1 MADLSAKLETD
12 FHGAVRVQ
20 KIDTRPLDFLRGS
33 YKTSRPYHWIKVHY
47 FVTGAG
53 LNSSSQGFEGERM
66 DAKTLARFRKAM
78 LEEKQ
83 RLLNNTKNV
92 KNELALSP
100 DDLPDET
107 DLAASEINQ
116 NLIFKLRD
124 RERQLLQ
131 KIDEALARM
140 DAGTFG
146 QCQECEEDIEP
157 RRLEARPVSTLCIAC
172 KEREEHR
179 EKIYA

>member
-1 MADLSAKLETD
+1 MS
-12 FHGAVRVQ
+12 
-20 KIDTRPLDFLRGS
+20 
-33 YKTSRPYHWIKVHY
+33 
-47 FVTGAG
+47 
-53 LNSSSQGFEGERM
+53 M
-66 DAKTLARFRKAM
+66 DAKSLVRFRKLL

-83 RLLNNTKNV
+83 RILTNSKNAL

-107 DLAASEINQ
+107 DLAASEVSQ
-116 NLIFKLRD
+116 NLVFKLRD
-124 RERQLLQ
+124 RERQLLG

-140 DAGTFG
+140 EEGTFG
-146 QCQECEEDIEP
+146 TCLECEEPIEP

-172 KEREEHR
+172 KERQEHR

>member
-1 MADLSAKLETD
+1 MGDET
-12 FHGAVRVQ
+12 GE
-20 KIDTRPLDFLRGS
+20 G
-33 YKTSRPYHWIKVHY
+33 
-47 FVTGAG
+47 
-53 LNSSSQGFEGERM
+53 NSEESM
-66 DAKTLARFRKAM
+66 DAKTVTKFRKLL
-78 LEEKQ
+78 LEEKE
-83 RLLNNTKNV
+83 RILNNSKNAL

-116 NLIFKLRD
+116 NLVFKLRD
-124 RERQLLQ
+124 RERQLLT

-140 DAGTFG
+140 DDGQFGT
-146 QCQECEEDIEP
+146 CEDCEEPIEP

-172 KEREEHR
+172 KEKQEHR

>member
-1 MADLSAKLETD
+1 
-12 FHGAVRVQ
+12 
-20 KIDTRPLDFLRGS
+20 
-33 YKTSRPYHWIKVHY
+33 
-47 FVTGAG
+47 
-53 LNSSSQGFEGERM
+53 M
-66 DAKTLARFRKAM
+66 DAKTLTKFKKTL

-83 RLLNNTKNV
+83 RILNNSKNALQ
-92 KNELALSP
+92 NELALSP

-116 NLIFKLRD
+116 NLVFKLRD
-124 RERQLLQ
+124 RERQLLS

-140 DAGTFG
+140 DDGSFGT
-146 QCQECEEDIEP
+146 CEDCEEPIEP

-172 KEREEHR
+172 KERQEHR

>member
-1 MADLSAKLETD
+1 MD
-12 FHGAVRVQ
+12 
-20 KIDTRPLDFLRGS
+20 RPDGGMES
-33 YKTSRPYHWIKVHY
+33 M
-47 FVTGAG
+47 
-53 LNSSSQGFEGERM
+53 E
-66 DAKTLARFRKAM
+66 AKTLAKYKKLL

-83 RLLNNTKNV
+83 RILNNSKNAL

-116 NLIFKLRD
+116 NLVFKLRD
-124 RERQLLQ
+124 RERQLLS

-140 DAGTFG
+140 DEGSFG
-146 QCQECEEDIEP
+146 ICQECEEPIEP

-172 KEREEHR
+172 KEKQEHR

>member
-1 MADLSAKLETD
+1 MNVKVQAK
-12 FHGAVRVQ
+12 
-20 KIDTRPLDFLRGS
+20 
-33 YKTSRPYHWIKVHY
+33 Y
-47 FVTGAG
+47 
-53 LNSSSQGFEGERM
+53 
-66 DAKTLARFRKAM
+66 RKLL

-83 RLLNNTKNV
+83 RIMNNSKNAL

-124 RERQLLQ
+124 RERQLLG
-131 KIDEALARM
+131 KIDQALARI
-140 DAGTFG
+140 DDGSFGT
-146 QCQECEEDIEP
+146 CEECEEPIEP